1 MPNTGAVFT
10 STSNS
15 TDTNPSTLTNPPESQ
30 IPGSSSS
37 QAEGEEQ
44 QQAEDIERAEIKKE
58 ELSHAETDK
67 GMALDLDD
75 LEHEQKEN
83 QAFEDEDDI
92 HFDERLFVEAADIE
106 NPGDDQ
112 LPESDEEDMEE
123 EQKPKVEEAAKEPEG
138 EEDVQASTPKTSKIR
153 TSLKAATPLSSP
165 EMDGIVLDFE
175 STTQNISPILKA
187 IDECDLESDDLPAS
201 ENDLKR
207 KRDSFDNVSL
217 MSVDSFALPASTKKP
232 KLIRTGSISR
242 TLRRS
247 VSFVAEPLMKTLRPR
262 RSSVADASSFIG
274 SEAADNSIC
283 SLASSINLTLNESI
297 RKPVKEKL
305 RSFCGRITRSSSRR
319 TDRGVDGTPECATLL
334 DSGFK
339 TPKAP
344 KLRSTATPK
353 TAKRLFGPVSGVV
366 SALTLTNPTTPT
378 PNSIPNPSST
388 ATLDVND
395 TSTHT
400 FAFCAA
406 AVTPAMPPSSSSS
419 SPILSTSIAV
429 HSSVLVIKT
438 PEESTTRRYSPAH
451 IEEPI
456 PMVLL
461 KFISVFPKKSFYLKE
476 RLRNGKDFEVAGFEH
491 Y

>member
-10 STSNS
+10 STSTS
-15 TDTNPSTLTNPPESQ
+15 TDTNPSTLINPPESQ
-30 IPGSSSS
+30 VPGSSSAS
-37 QAEGEEQ
+37 QAGEEEQ
-44 QQAEDIERAEIKKE
+44 RKAEHPEQAEIKKME
-58 ELSHAETDK
+58 YSHAETGN
-67 GMALDLDD
+67 GMSLDIDQ
-75 LEHEQKEN
+75 EQKEN
-83 QAFEDEDDI
+83 QGIEDEDDI
-92 HFDERLFVEAADIE
+92 HFDERLFVEAADIINHGE
-106 NPGDDQ
+106 DQ
-112 LPESDEEDMEE
+112 LPESDEEDLEE
-123 EQKPKVEEAAKEPEG
+123 EQKPKVEEVLKEQEV

-165 EMDGIVLDFE
+165 EMDGIALDFE

-187 IDECDLESDDLPAS
+187 IDECDLETDDLPPS

-207 KRDSFDNVSL
+207 KRESFDNVSL

-283 SLASSINLTLNESI
+283 SLASSINLTLNDSI

-319 TDRGVDGTPECATLL
+319 HDRGVDGTPECTTLL

-366 SALTLTNPTTPT
+366 SALTLTNPSTPT
-378 PNSIPNPSST
+378 PNPNPNTNCT

-395 TSTHT
+395 TSIHT

-419 SPILSTSIAV
+419 SSSPILSTSIAV
-429 HSSVLVIKT
+429 HSSVQVIKS
-438 PEESTTRRYSPAH
+438 PEESTTRRHSPAP
-451 IEEPI
+451 IEEPMA
-456 PMVLL
+456 MVLL
-461 KFISVFPKKSFYLKE
+461 KFKSVF
-476 RLRNGKDFEVAGFEH
+476 FE
-491 Y
+491 

>member
-30 IPGSSSS
+30 NPGSSSS

-138 EEDVQASTPKTSKIR
+138 EEDVQASTPKTSKTR
-153 TSLKAATPLSSP
+153 NSLKAATPLSSP

-187 IDECDLESDDLPAS
+187 IDECDLESDDVPAS

-242 TLRRS
+242 TLRRELS
-247 VSFVAEPLMKTLRPR
+247 AIQAYLPLKIPYQRIIHKFLPNIKSITQCMHGELFLNSRP
-262 RSSVADASSFIG
+262 
-274 SEAADNSIC
+274 
-283 SLASSINLTLNESI
+283 
-297 RKPVKEKL
+297 
-305 RSFCGRITRSSSRR
+305 
-319 TDRGVDGTPECATLL
+319 
-334 DSGFK
+334 
-339 TPKAP
+339 
-344 KLRSTATPK
+344 
-353 TAKRLFGPVSGVV
+353 
-366 SALTLTNPTTPT
+366 
-378 PNSIPNPSST
+378 
-388 ATLDVND
+388 
-395 TSTHT
+395 
-400 FAFCAA
+400 
-406 AVTPAMPPSSSSS
+406 
-419 SPILSTSIAV
+419 
-429 HSSVLVIKT
+429 
-438 PEESTTRRYSPAH
+438 
-451 IEEPI
+451 
-456 PMVLL
+456 
-461 KFISVFPKKSFYLKE
+461 
-476 RLRNGKDFEVAGFEH
+476 
-491 Y
+491 